1 MKVTICIGS
10 YCHVKGAPQVI
21 AELQRL
27 VEEAGVKDY
36 VELAGKFCMKRCQEG
51 NAQASILTSTAC
63 PTISSPR
70 MWRAFSSKR
79 FFPGPGDNAELSDSV
94 KRGASRAG
102 IARRLLLCLKIMAA
116 TAG

>member
-1 MKVTICIGS
+1 MKVTICISS

-51 NAQASILTSTAC
+51 NAQGVNIDIDGSALRSQARECGELLPARD
-63 PTISSPR
+63 SSPGQGIMR
-70 MWRAFSSKR
+70 SSR
-79 FFPGPGDNAELSDSV
+79 TP
-94 KRGASRAG
+94 
-102 IARRLLLCLKIMAA
+102 
-116 TAG
+116 

>member
-51 NAQASILTSTAC
+51 NAQGVNIDIDGVPYDLK
-63 PTISSPR
+63 P
-70 MWRAFSSKR
+70 
-79 FFPGPGDNAELSDSV
+79 SDSV

-102 IARRLLLCLKIMAA
+102 IAREAPFVPENYGRNRRL
-116 TAG
+116 TD

>member
-36 VELAGKFCMKRCQEG
+36 VELAG
-51 NAQASILTSTAC
+51 
-63 PTISSPR
+63 
-70 MWRAFSSKR
+70 
-79 FFPGPGDNAELSDSV
+79 
-94 KRGASRAG
+94 
-102 IARRLLLCLKIMAA
+102 
-116 TAG
+116 

>member
-21 AELQRL
+21 AELRRL

-51 NAQASILTSTAC
+51 NAQGVNIDIDGVPYDLKPENVESFFQQEIL
-63 PTISSPR
+63 PR
-70 MWRAFSSKR
+70 A
-79 FFPGPGDNAELSDSV
+79 
-94 KRGASRAG
+94 RG
-102 IARRLLLCLKIMAA
+102 
-116 TAG
+116 